1 MGNLVRKEIRIL
13 VTERKVVCLILFFA
27 ATAYALLI
35 GNLYS
40 GHTVQN
46 IPVAV
51 CDLDGSA
58 ESRALIRSIQDADQ
72 YSLKAFVGEE
82 ASAMKLLKDKEVTAV
97 IVIPPD
103 FSKNLANGA
112 GTKVGFISDGT
123 NSLVQSYSL
132 MPVQTAVGTLGSEQ
146 QALLA
151 MKKGMPELPQ
161 QPVGLSL
168 RFYQNQTMSYA
179 FFYLYGVM
187 LTAAQ
192 LGLML
197 SFALSVKSGI
207 WQGTF
212 RKSGVWETLV
222 VKETVYILAST
233 ISVCIALFFLITVFK
248 MPFHGDLSTFLP
260 LYMVYAL
267 AAANTAGFFALYFR
281 TELAMVQG
289 LVFYALPAFMLSGYI
304 WPEMGM
310 LPLWQWIMALFP
322 IHYISPHFRDLALA
336 GQSAGMVEDAC
347 ILLAFGVIGFVVN
360 GKVLR
365 KRCFKS

>member
-1 MGNLVRKEIRIL
+1 MGSLAMKEIRIL

-27 ATAYALLI
+27 AAAYALLI

-51 CDLDGSA
+51 CDLDGSS
-58 ESRALIRSIQDADQ
+58 ESRALIQSIQDTDQ
-72 YSLKAFVGEE
+72 YTLKAFVGDEM
-82 ASAMKLLKDKEVTAV
+82 SAMKLLEDKEVAAV
-97 IVIPPD
+97 IVVPPD
-103 FSKNLANGA
+103 FSKNLSKGRETN
-112 GTKVGFISDGT
+112 VGFVSDGT

-132 MPVQTAVGTLGSEQ
+132 TPVQMAVGTFSAEQ
-146 QALLA
+146 QVLSA
-151 MKKGMPELPQ
+151 MKAGMPELPP

-179 FFYLYGVM
+179 YFYLYGVM

-192 LGLML
+192 LGVML

-207 WQGTF
+207 CRGTF
-212 RKSGVWETLV
+212 RKDGVWKTLF
-222 VKETVYILAST
+222 VKEIVYILAST
-233 ISVCIALFFLITVFK
+233 ISVCIALFCLTSIFK
-248 MPFHGDLSTFLP
+248 MLFRGELSIFLP
-260 LYMVYAL
+260 LYMVYAFAVANL
-267 AAANTAGFFALYFR
+267 AGLFALYFR

-289 LVFYALPAFMLSGYI
+289 PVFYALPAFMLSGYI

-310 LPLWQWIMALFP
+310 LPLWQWIMAIFP

-365 KRCFKS
+365 KRGF